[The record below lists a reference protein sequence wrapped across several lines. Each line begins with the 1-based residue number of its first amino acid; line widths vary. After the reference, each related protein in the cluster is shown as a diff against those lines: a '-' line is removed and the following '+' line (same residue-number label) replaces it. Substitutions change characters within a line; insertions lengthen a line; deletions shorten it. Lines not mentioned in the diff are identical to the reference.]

1 MEDLGRKK
9 RRHTLE
15 DFATEKV
22 KDQNGSRIATKGNV
36 DNDRL
41 NHETNPTSTPT
52 LQEIASLI
60 RIEVEKAMNDLKTQ
74 IVPGDPK
81 SRSKKKRD
89 PIYILNEDYP
99 TVLEFRKNNEPLKET
114 LRRVIRAAGR
124 YLQMTGDSEVQ

>member
-1 MEDLGRKK
+1 LEDHGRKK

-22 KDQNGSRIATKGNV
+22 KDQNGSRIAARGNV
-36 DNDRL
+36 GNDRL

-52 LQEIASLI
+52 LQELESLV

-74 IVPGDPK
+74 MVPGDPK

-89 PIYILNEDYP
+89 PIYICNEDYP
-99 TVLEFRKNNEPLKET
+99 TVLKFRKNNEPLRDT